1 MAPPS
6 NPTGFS
12 MKTFTD
18 AATSTQWRAKDPW
31 KRNEAWRY
39 TGPFTRGNRMK
50 GAFPGFGIAV
60 VAFTGYV
67 IVEQLFFAKDHHASE
82 HDESAGHHKAL

>member
-1 MAPPS
+1 
-6 NPTGFS
+6 
-12 MKTFTD
+12 
-18 AATSTQWRAKDPW
+18 
-31 KRNEAWRY
+31 
-39 TGPFTRGNRMK
+39 MK

-67 IVEQLFFAKDHHASE
+67 IVEQLFFAKDHHGHE

>member
-1 MAPPS
+1 MAPP

-12 MKTFTD
+12 MKTLTS
-18 AATSTQWRAKDPW
+18 AATSEQWRSRDPW

-39 TGPFTRGNRMK
+39 SGPFTRWNRMK
-50 GAFPGFGIAV
+50 GAFPGFTIAV

-67 IVEQLFFAKDHHASE
+67 IAEQLFFAKDTHGHG
-82 HDESAGHHKAL
+82 HDESASHH

>member
-12 MKTFTD
+12 MKAFTD
-18 AATSTQWRAKDPW
+18 AATSKEWRARDPW
-31 KRNEAWRY
+31 SRHEAWRY
-39 TGPFTRGNRMK
+39 TGPFSRWNRFK

-67 IVEQLFFAKDHHASE
+67 IFEQLFLKESHGHGHEEKSE
-82 HDESAGHHKAL
+82 HH